1 MKKLS
6 IIAAAALMAVVGC
19 QKQPNAGTNPD
30 EGEKVYMG
38 FKIATV
44 STKSGTQDDG
54 TSTNGVEIGTDSEN
68 NVSKIDLVLKD
79 ATTKKVTIASDIT
92 AVPAQPG
99 EDTRAFIASFKSKE
113 LSEGNYRVYV
123 YVNADAPETFDVN
136 HVYSVGDADVTTN
149 IAQSN
154 KFMMTSAGVDDKN
167 MTTISDLRSHTS
179 AANPLDLGTF
189 DVERSAV
196 RFDYTSPATGKTY
209 TLAKDASDKPTV
221 VVTLQDMALVNESK
235 AFYDFKRVIADP
247 TVADWAA
254 SWKIG
259 DIETSNNYVVDTDW
273 AAKKASTNGIVEMHY
288 PLNTANESTYSWTS
302 IPDATYPDYSFWKY
316 STENSMP
323 FTTQKKGMTTGV
335 AFRGQ
340 ITATVDCP
348 ADLKTVL
355 DDGTKTIYVFGNV
368 LYGTWD
374 MVKNAALATGAGAN
388 YALRAAYDKVVAS
401 SKQPADYASAGF
413 TAYTPKSG
421 KYLTT
426 YYYWNRHNDNG
437 NPDVMGPMEFAT
449 VRNNVYKLSVTK
461 INKYGHPYQDGGST
475 TDPDPNPENPTDPD
489 EQTEYYFTVSVRVL
503 PWVVRINNIEF

>member
-68 NVSKIDLVLKD
+68 NVSKIDLVLKG

-99 EDTRAFIASFKSKE
+99 EDTRAFIASFKSSDLAE
-113 LSEGNYRVYV
+113 DNYRVYV
-123 YVNADAPETFDVN
+123 YVNADAPASFDVN
-136 HVYSVGDADVTTN
+136 HVYSVGDADVTAN
-149 IAQSN
+149 IAQPN
-154 KFMMTSAGVDDKN
+154 YFMMTSAGVDAKN

-196 RFDYTSPATGKTY
+196 RFDYTSPATTGKTY
-209 TLAKDASDKPTV
+209 TLAKDASDNPTV

-235 AFYDFKRVIADP
+235 AFYDFKRVIANPSLDWP
-247 TVADWAA
+247 TNWV
-254 SWKIG
+254 IG

-273 AAKKASTNGIVEMHY
+273 AAKKASSTGIVDMYY

-323 FTTQKKGMTTGV
+323 FTTKKKGMTTGV

-340 ITATVDCP
+340 ITATEDCP
-348 ADLKTVL
+348 AGLKAVL
-355 DDGTKTIYVFGNV
+355 GAGTETIYVFGNV
-368 LYGTWD
+368 LYGTWE
-374 MVKNAALATGAGAN
+374 MVKTAALATGASAN
-388 YALRAAYDKVVAS
+388 YALRAAYDKVEAS

-413 TAYTPKSG
+413 TAYSPKEG

-426 YYYWNRHNDNG
+426 YYYWNRHNDN
-437 NPDVMGPMEFAT
+437 NDPDVMGPMEFAT

-461 INKYGHPYQDGGST
+461 INKYGHPYQDGTT
-475 TDPDPNPENPTDPD
+475 TDPDPNPQLPTDPD

>member
-1 MKKLS
+1 MKKLT
-6 IIAAAALMAVVGC
+6 IIAAAALMVVVGC

-44 STKSGTQDDG
+44 STKS
-54 TSTNGVEIGTDSEN
+54 STNDEGNSSGGVEVGTDSEN
-68 NVSKIDLVLKD
+68 KVSKIDLVLKD
-79 ATTKKVTIASDIT
+79 ATTKKVTIASNIT
-92 AVPAQPG
+92 AVAPQPG
-99 EDTRAFIASFKSKE
+99 EDTRTFIASFKSKE

-136 HVYSVGDADVTTN
+136 HVTSVDAADVTAN
-149 IAQSN
+149 IAKPN
-154 KFMMTSAGVDDKN
+154 EFMMTSAGVDAKN

-179 AANPLDLGTF
+179 VANPLDLGTF

-196 RFDYTSPATGKTY
+196 RFDYASPATGKTY
-209 TLAKDASDKPTV
+209 TLAKDALGKPTV

-235 AFYDFKRVIADP
+235 AFYDFKRVIANPSLDWP
-247 TVADWAA
+247 TNWV
-254 SWKIG
+254 IG

-273 AAKKASTNGIVEMHY
+273 AAKKTSGSGIVDMHY
-288 PLNTANESTYSWTS
+288 PLNTANESTYTWTS
-302 IPDATYPDYSFWKY
+302 IPDATTPNYSFWKY

-340 ITATVDCP
+340 ITATNDCP
-348 ADLKTVL
+348 AGLKGVL
-355 DDGTKTIYVFGNV
+355 DAGTEKIYVFGNV
-368 LYGTWD
+368 LYGTWE
-374 MVKNAALATGAGAN
+374 MVENAAKATGASAN
-388 YALRAAYDKVVAS
+388 YALRAAYDKVMAS

-413 TAYTPKSG
+413 TAYSPKGG

-475 TDPDPNPENPTDPD
+475 TDPDPNPENPDQPD